1 MFNSV
6 FRRVSLGV
14 LLLMIGTM
22 PALIASA
29 EIQLEKSPLEE
40 SLSRSCEKT
49 GKPDNDGLSIPI
61 GEAFM

>member
-22 PALIASA
+22 SALVASA
-29 EIQLEKSPLEE
+29 EISWEKSLEDGMKE
-40 SLSRSCEKT
+40 AEKT
-49 GKPDNDGLSIPI
+49 GKPIMLDFYTDT
-61 GEAFM
+61 

>member
-14 LLLMIGTM
+14 LLMMIGMM

-29 EIQLEKSPLEE
+29 EIGWEKSLEDGMKE
-40 SLSRSCEKT
+40 AEKT
-49 GKPDNDGLSIPI
+49 GKPVMLDFYTDW
-61 GEAFM
+61 

>member
-6 FRRVSLGV
+6 FRRISLGV

-29 EIQLEKSPLEE
+29 EINWEKSLEDGMKE
-40 SLSRSCEKT
+40 AEKT
-49 GKPDNDGLSIPI
+49 GKPVMLDFYTDW
-61 GEAFM
+61 

>member
-22 PALIASA
+22 SALVASA
-29 EIQLEKSPLEE
+29 EINWEKSLEDGMKE
-40 SLSRSCEKT
+40 AEKT
-49 GKPDNDGLSIPI
+49 GKPVMLDFYTDW
-61 GEAFM
+61 

>member
-29 EIQLEKSPLEE
+29 EIQWSKSVEE
-40 SLSRSCEKT
+40 SLSKAAET
-49 GKPDNDGLSIPI
+49 GKPIMMDFYTDW
-61 GEAFM
+61 

>member
-14 LLLMIGTM
+14 LLLMIGIM

-29 EIQLEKSPLEE
+29 EINWEKSLKDGMKEA
-40 SLSRSCEKT
+40 EKT
-49 GKPDNDGLSIPI
+49 GKPVMLDFYTDW
-61 GEAFM
+61 